1 MNDSN
6 ARPDTAPSTAGKFT
20 YGSIKRH
27 VLVMSASGAIGLISI
42 FAVDLLSLLYVS
54 WLGNVNFTAGVGY
67 ATAVM
72 FFSTS
77 ANVGMMIGV
86 TALVSRSLGAR
97 DRERARRQGGT
108 SLAIAAFAALIVTI
122 GIMSAL
128 DPILRL
134 LGAEGETAGV
144 AYRFLMIAM
153 PSNVILGIGM
163 ALSGLLRSAGD
174 ARRSMYVTL
183 AGAIA
188 SVFLDPLFIFGFGF
202 GTDGAAMATICSR
215 LVFCLVGY
223 HGAFRVHD
231 LVRVPSV
238 MEIFEDMPSLFGIA
252 LPAVLTNLAGPAAG
266 AFMTAV
272 LAPYGDEAV
281 AANAIVTRL
290 IPVAFGSVF
299 ALSGAIGP
307 IIGQNLGARN
317 IVRVRMT
324 LTDGLLFSTISI
336 IAAWAILALAHKEI
350 SFIFHVSADTA
361 DLITYFCFFIAGS
374 WIFHGALFVA
384 NASFNNL
391 GAPTLAT
398 VFNWGKSTIGTVPF
412 ALLGAEWYGAKGALA
427 GQALGAVFFGVAGVW
442 AAYKV
447 VDRIAKRWD
456 KEALS

>member
-1 MNDSN
+1 MNDSS
-6 ARPDTAPSTAGKFT
+6 ARPETASSTAGKFT
-20 YGSIKRH
+20 TGSIKRH
-27 VLVMSASGAIGLISI
+27 VLVMSASGAAGLISI
-42 FAVDLLSLLYVS
+42 FAVDFLSLLYVS

-86 TALVSRSLGAR
+86 TALVSRALGAR
-97 DRERARRQGGT
+97 ERERARRQGGT
-108 SLAIAAFAALIVTI
+108 SLAIASFAALIVTI
-122 GIMSAL
+122 AIMSTL

-134 LGAEGETAGV
+134 LGAEGETARV

-163 ALSGLLRSAGD
+163 ALSGLLRSVGD

-183 AGAIA
+183 SGAIA
-188 SVFLDPLFIFGFGF
+188 SVFLDPLFIFGLGL
-202 GTDGAAMATICSR
+202 GTDGAAMATIGSR
-215 LVFCLVGY
+215 IVFCIVGY
-223 HGAFRVHD
+223 QGAFRVHD
-231 LVRVPSV
+231 LVRIPSF
-238 MEIFEDMPSLFGIA
+238 MEIFEDMAALFSIA

-281 AANAIVTRL
+281 AANAVVTRL

-307 IIGQNLGARN
+307 IIGQNLGARD
-317 IVRVRMT
+317 IARVRAT
-324 LTDGLLFSTISI
+324 LNDGLLFSTISI
-336 IAAWAILALAHKEI
+336 VAAWVILALLHEELSI
-350 SFIFHVSADTA
+350 IFHATAATA
-361 DLITYFCFFIAGS
+361 DLISFFCFFIAGS

-398 VFNWGKSTIGTVPF
+398 AFNWGKSTIGTVPF
-412 ALLGAEWYGAKGALA
+412 ALLGAQWYGAKGALT
-427 GQALGAVFFGVAGVW
+427 GQAVGAVFFGVAGVW
-442 AAYKV
+442 AAYRV
-447 VDRIAKRWD
+447 VDRVAKRWA
-456 KEALS
+456 KSA

>member
-1 MNDSN
+1 MNDST
-6 ARPDTAPSTAGKFT
+6 ARPETTANTAGKFT
-20 YGSIKRH
+20 TGSIKRH
-27 VLVMSASGAIGLISI
+27 VLVMSASGAAGLISI
-42 FAVDLLSLLYVS
+42 FAVDFLSLLYVS

-86 TALVSRSLGAR
+86 TALVSRALGAR

-108 SLAIAAFAALIVTI
+108 SLVISAIAALIITI
-122 GIMSAL
+122 AIISAL

-134 LGAEGETAGV
+134 LGAEGETARV
-144 AYRFLMIAM
+144 AHRFLMIAM

-163 ALSGLLRSAGD
+163 ALSGLLRSVGD

-183 AGAIA
+183 SGAIA
-188 SVFLDPLFIFGFGF
+188 SVFLDPLFIFGLGL
-202 GTDGAAMATICSR
+202 GTDGAAIATIGSR
-215 LVFCLVGY
+215 IVFCIVGY
-223 HGAFRVHD
+223 QGAFRVHD
-231 LVRVPSV
+231 LVRVPKPL
-238 MEIFEDMPSLFGIA
+238 EIFEDMPALFGIA

-290 IPVAFGSVF
+290 IPVAFGTVF

-307 IIGQNLGARN
+307 IIGQNLGARD
-317 IVRVRMT
+317 IARVRAT
-324 LTDGLLFSTISI
+324 LNDGLLFSTISI
-336 IAAWAILALAHKEI
+336 VAAWAILALAHEELSI
-350 SFIFHVSADTA
+350 IFHATAATA
-361 DLITYFCFFIAGS
+361 DLISFFCFFIAGS

-398 VFNWGKSTIGTVPF
+398 AFNWGKSTIGTVPF
-412 ALLGAEWYGAKGALA
+412 ALLGAEWYGAKGALT
-427 GQALGAVFFGVAGVW
+427 GQAVGAVFFGVAGVW

-447 VDRIAKRWD
+447 VDRVQKRWTTGV
-456 KEALS
+456 